1 VSECLV
7 DFIKLLDYNKT
18 KLISDGDD
26 MSCIK
31 TYTGVMFDPLNPD
44 PDLIDIMDIAHALSM
59 LCRAN
64 GHFRSFYS
72 VGQHSI
78 NCMREAKERGYS
90 EKLQLACLLHDASE
104 AYLSDVTR
112 PVKKELPKY
121 LEIEKPLQDAIWAK
135 YLDEPLTQEE
145 HDHVFEIDDA
155 ILYHEF
161 VALMDA
167 RLSDEEPTLS
177 SMPGFAF
184 TGFEQCE
191 EEFLWLFRRLTHKEK
206 DCFVVGIDWMKPCWL
221 AAEIRDGEVAVR
233 KLTDISHI
241 NNYYLNADAVLI
253 DIPVG
258 LPEGIEED
266 AKRPDREARAYL
278 ATGRKPSIFPVP
290 CRQVLGIEDYA
301 TASAENER
309 ILGIKLTSQS
319 HGFMKMILQVDQFLE
334 RNPSWKNR
342 LVESH
347 PEVAFQM
354 LNRGVGLQY
363 SKHTPEG
370 IAERV
375 ALLKQ
380 YGVVAAPVL
389 TSFKPKQ
396 HEDVLDAVC
405 LAVSAKMG
413 IENGF
418 MTIPEVSVPDKK
430 GLYMQMA
437 FGRIEAR
444 EER

>member
-44 PDLIDIMDIAHALSM
+44 PDLIDIVDIAHALNM

-121 LEIEKPLQDAIWAK
+121 LEIEKPLQDVIWAK
-135 YLDEPLTQEE
+135 YLEEPLTQEE

-177 SMPGFAF
+177 SMPEFTF

-191 EEFLWLFRRLTHKEK
+191 KEFLRLYRRLTHKEK

-221 AAEIRDGEVAVR
+221 AAEIRGSEVAVR
-233 KLTDISHI
+233 KLTDISDI
-241 NNYYLNADAVLI
+241 NNFYLNADAVLI

-258 LPEGIEED
+258 LPESTEED

-278 ATGRKPSIFPVP
+278 ATGRKSSIFPVP
-290 CRQVLGIEDYA
+290 CRQVLGIEAYA

-309 ILGIKLTSQS
+309 ILGRKLTGQS
-319 HGFMKMILQVDQFLE
+319 YGFTKMIRQVDQFLE
-334 RNPSWKNR
+334 QNSPWKNR

-354 LNRGVGLQY
+354 LNRGVGLRY

-370 IAERV
+370 IAERT
-375 ALLKQ
+375 AILRQ
-380 YGVVAAPVL
+380 YGIDVAPVL
-389 TSFKPKQ
+389 TGFKPKQ
-396 HEDVLDAVC
+396 HEDVLDALC

-418 MTIPEVSVPDKK
+418 RTIPDAPACDSRNLK
-430 GLYMQMA
+430 MQMV
-437 FGRIEAR
+437 FGIP
-444 EER
+444 